1 MVPKKKEY
9 PVDLRQTVIK
19 HYLNGHSEHEIAQKL
34 IIPRTS
40 VHYIIDKYNKTKCV
54 QNIIGRG
61 RKRKTTVYLGRA
73 VQRKIKADRRKS
85 ASSVKAVIETEFV
98 IIISEQTVRRGL
110 HEAGFKSRVA
120 RRKPYVD
127 KTKRMKR
134 IQYAKN
140 IENSLCASEIKCY
153 GLMKVNLTSLG
164 LTEGLWFGEHRRK
177 HSIPDTRFPLLNTE
191 EEM

>member
-1 MVPKKKEY
+1 MAPKKKKY
-9 PVDLRQTVIK
+9 PVDLRRTVIK
-19 HYLNGHSEHEIAQKL
+19 HVLNGDSEHEIAQKL

-61 RKRKTTVYLGRA
+61 RKRKATGYLDRT

-85 ASSVKAVIETEFV
+85 ASSVKAVIETEFG

-120 RRKPYVD
+120 RQKPYVD

-134 IQYAKN
+134 IQYAIN
-140 IENSLCASEIKCY
+140 IENSLCASEIMCY
-153 GLMKVNLTSLG
+153 GLIKVNLTSLD

-177 HSIPDTRFPLLNTE
+177 HSIPDARFPLLNTE